1 MVLSHVN
8 HFWLLSVGEAAV
20 EGPLISVL
28 PSSFLL
34 VHRGQTAEMKS
45 TTHRL
50 CGMIA
55 YLKNLYERT

>member
-34 VHRGQTAEMKS
+34 VHSG
-45 TTHRL
+45 
-50 CGMIA
+50 
-55 YLKNLYERT
+55 